1 MTILA
6 ARVDGVTIN
15 AGKQVYRGLHMAIS
29 AKEAAKLVGMTKAG
43 VIKAIQ
49 KGTISAAKDVHGQW
63 QIDPAELLRVYSP
76 VNQGNDNQ
84 GKPVDAVL
92 PLVDSGLQ
100 AQVDLLR
107 KQIEDLRADKDDL
120 RSERDKLLK
129 LLEEQTSSVKLLADQ
144 RPEKPTFWKA
154 LFGR

>member
-1 MTILA
+1 MLPSTRGIQFTL
-6 ARVDGVTIN
+6 VDGGYTMN
-15 AGKQVYRGLHMAIS
+15 LS

-43 VIKAIQ
+43 IIKAIV
-49 KGTISAAKDVHGQW
+49 KGTISAEKDVHGQW
-63 QIDPAELLRVYSP
+63 KIDPAELLRVYTP
-76 VNQGNDNQ
+76 VSQGNDNQ
-84 GKPVDAVL
+84 SKQVDTNL

-129 LLEEQTSSVKLLADQ
+129 LLEEQTSSVKMLSDQ
-144 RPEKPTFWKA
+144 RQEKTVEGRGFWQRLIGK
-154 LFGR
+154 